1 MKTGLFNG
9 GPETSPFL
17 QGNFS
22 FAHEWLLQEV
32 GMLDEL
38 LAQLGARIGRAASQ
52 WLRSILSVSHL
63 LGGHPPYEFSS

>member
-1 MKTGLFNG
+1 MKTGLFNS
-9 GPETSPFL
+9 GPETSPFR

-38 LAQLGARIGRAASQ
+38 LAQLGTRIDRACFSVAPTNLVCIPSARWTPAA
-52 WLRSILSVSHL
+52 
-63 LGGHPPYEFSS
+63 